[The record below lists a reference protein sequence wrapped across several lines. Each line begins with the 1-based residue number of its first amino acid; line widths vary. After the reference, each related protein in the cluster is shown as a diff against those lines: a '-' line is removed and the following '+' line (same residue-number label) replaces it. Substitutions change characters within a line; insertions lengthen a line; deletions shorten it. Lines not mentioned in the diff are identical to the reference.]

1 MGTVKEAGMSASE
14 HGLFGYSSGERTITL
29 SASDGSAR
37 FGRTGA
43 GQIIIDPSTG
53 EALLT
58 SGNYDEK
65 AGTGMEI
72 NLSKPSIRFGS
83 GKFGVNANGEVFADG
98 FATTEYVDAEIQNV
112 AGSVETLEQSIP
124 VFDIQLTGTSIT
136 VPCNADHIPLDN
148 DTYSLSYTAFYK
160 GIELEDN
167 YNVSAR
173 ALQNSSGIIVDIS
186 TLGTISITTLPNI
199 AITNIINDFILTFK
213 YHSSDNKDY
222 IITKQISVTLAVQ
235 GKDGV
240 IGKDGDPGK
249 SAYQIWLD
257 AGNTGSEQD
266 YLNSL
271 KGQDGQ
277 PGEQGKDGAQG
288 KSAYQI
294 WLDAGNTGTEE
305 QYLASLKGE
314 DGQPGEQGK
323 DGNSITAIKE
333 QYYLST
339 SNQSLQGGAWSD
351 TQALPTEEN
360 PYLWIRTVSTLS
372 NGTTTESTPTLA
384 VALNEMKLSAD
395 AANAIAQDALAN
407 VEGAID
413 KATSAETAANK
424 ASSDA
429 SSALSKANE
438 ATSGLTS
445 LSSIVSQN
453 YEELQGQIDGAISTW
468 FYGYDPNTANT
479 LPTSAWTTEALKN
492 QHLGDLFYIIDDKEK
507 AGQCFRYAKVDDMYK
522 WVLVEDAEV
531 TKAIATATQAQ
542 RTADGKATIYT
553 TSSTPIGAQEGDL
566 WIKSKNDGILTY
578 VKGKWEEYNKYTDN
592 TVANEAL
599 TKVNTAVSEVNVQY
613 YLSTEN
619 NKLSGG
625 SWKNDAPTW
634 VNGKFMWSR
643 TKVVLKDGT
652 TTYQPSENGT
662 CIAGATGATG
672 ATGGTGP
679 QGVGVSSI
687 TELYY
692 LSNSTSAPSKPT
704 AHVTS
709 TSTSN
714 GVWTTKCP
722 T

>member
-14 HGLFGYSSGERTITL
+14 HGLFGYNSGERTITL

-136 VPCNADHIPLDN
+136 VPCSADHIPLDN
-148 DTYSLSYTAFYK
+148 NTYSLSYTAFYK
-160 GIELEDN
+160 GIELENN

-413 KATSAETAANK
+413 KATSATKRANG
-424 ASSDA
+424 
-429 SSALSKANE
+429 NF
-438 ATSGLTS
+438 LT
-445 LSSIVSQN
+445 
-453 YEELQGQIDGAISTW
+453 ISM
-468 FYGYDPNTANT
+468 
-479 LPTSAWTTEALKN
+479 L
-492 QHLGDLFYIIDDKEK
+492 
-507 AGQCFRYAKVDDMYK
+507 
-522 WVLVEDAEV
+522 
-531 TKAIATATQAQ
+531 
-542 RTADGKATIYT
+542 
-553 TSSTPIGAQEGDL
+553 
-566 WIKSKNDGILTY
+566 
-578 VKGKWEEYNKYTDN
+578 
-592 TVANEAL
+592 
-599 TKVNTAVSEVNVQY
+599 
-613 YLSTEN
+613 
-619 NKLSGG
+619 
-625 SWKNDAPTW
+625 
-634 VNGKFMWSR
+634 
-643 TKVVLKDGT
+643 
-652 TTYQPSENGT
+652 
-662 CIAGATGATG
+662 
-672 ATGGTGP
+672 
-679 QGVGVSSI
+679 
-687 TELYY
+687 
-692 LSNSTSAPSKPT
+692 
-704 AHVTS
+704 
-709 TSTSN
+709 
-714 GVWTTKCP
+714 
-722 T
+722 

>member
-1 MGTVKEAGMSASE
+1 M
-14 HGLFGYSSGERTITL
+14 
-29 SASDGSAR
+29 
-37 FGRTGA
+37 
-43 GQIIIDPSTG
+43 QIIF
-53 EALLT
+53 LL
-58 SGNYDEK
+58 
-65 AGTGMEI
+65 I
-72 NLSKPSIRFGS
+72 I
-83 GKFGVNANGEVFADG
+83 
-98 FATTEYVDAEIQNV
+98 I
-112 AGSVETLEQSIP
+112 
-124 VFDIQLTGTSIT
+124 
-136 VPCNADHIPLDN
+136 HIP
-148 DTYSLSYTAFYK
+148 LSYTAFYK
-160 GIELEDN
+160 GIELENN

-173 ALQNSSGIIVDIS
+173 ALQNSSEIIVDIS

-413 KATSAETAANK
+413 KASAETTANK

-468 FYGYDPNTANT
+468 FYGYDPNANT
-479 LPTSAWTTEALKN
+479 LPTNAWTTEALKKST
-492 QHLGDLFYIIDDKEK
+492 LRRFII
-507 AGQCFRYAKVDDMYK
+507 
-522 WVLVEDAEV
+522 L
-531 TKAIATATQAQ
+531 
-542 RTADGKATIYT
+542 
-553 TSSTPIGAQEGDL
+553 
-566 WIKSKNDGILTY
+566 
-578 VKGKWEEYNKYTDN
+578 
-592 TVANEAL
+592 
-599 TKVNTAVSEVNVQY
+599 
-613 YLSTEN
+613 
-619 NKLSGG
+619 
-625 SWKNDAPTW
+625 
-634 VNGKFMWSR
+634 
-643 TKVVLKDGT
+643 
-652 TTYQPSENGT
+652 
-662 CIAGATGATG
+662 
-672 ATGGTGP
+672 
-679 QGVGVSSI
+679 
-687 TELYY
+687 
-692 LSNSTSAPSKPT
+692 
-704 AHVTS
+704 
-709 TSTSN
+709 
-714 GVWTTKCP
+714 
-722 T
+722 